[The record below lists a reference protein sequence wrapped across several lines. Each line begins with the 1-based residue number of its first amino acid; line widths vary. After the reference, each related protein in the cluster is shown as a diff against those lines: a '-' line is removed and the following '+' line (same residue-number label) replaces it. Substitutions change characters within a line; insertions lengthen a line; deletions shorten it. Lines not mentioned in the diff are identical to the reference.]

1 MTVSLR
7 DHSRRLIIIDD
18 NRAIH
23 DDFRKNPTPDCS
35 HSGLHQAREEGKA
48 TLCARDRR
56 NAHAARMR

>member
-7 DHSRRLIIIDD
+7 DHNRRLMIIDD

-23 DDFRKNPTPDCS
+23 DDFRKIPTPDCS
-35 HSGLHQAREEGKA
+35 QSGLHQARAEEKA

-56 NAHAARMR
+56 NANAARMR